1 MSYSR
6 DVRQLME
13 RISQTL
19 DIDLDSEVSPRRP
32 TLANSMFLTHKEQ
45 GDWAEE
51 LVIRAINEYAEG
63 YHAVACGRSD
73 ALAAGDEGFEAFFK
87 EYVDE
92 LNSIGKRPDILI
104 FKEGEVPSPFD
115 PLRRSHVRRAVVALE
130 VRSSS
135 FLASEYERYMR
146 ERTRS
151 AEASIN
157 ALLNSIRSEPFDSL
171 LQKRKPAIHRLLET
185 ATEESFRDLDFRLP
199 SLRSTSDLRRLTELL
214 RELKRHVAT
223 LHKRDYLSIT
233 PKVEDL
239 MLVNR
244 WIQAHGVR
252 HCYLQVFFDKAYVI
266 PFKTILELIDDTESE
281 DVVYSIETDVK
292 NQGKATIKID
302 VEVGSEIL
310 GKVDMPRHRSRLKR
324 LARGRLL
331 YYVSFSGGHGYL
343 DHDVFTR
350 KVVRDG

>member
-1 MSYSR
+1 
-6 DVRQLME
+6 
-13 RISQTL
+13 
-19 DIDLDSEVSPRRP
+19 
-32 TLANSMFLTHKEQ
+32 
-45 GDWAEE
+45 
-51 LVIRAINEYAEG
+51 
-63 YHAVACGRSD
+63 
-73 ALAAGDEGFEAFFK
+73 
-87 EYVDE
+87 
-92 LNSIGKRPDILI
+92 
-104 FKEGEVPSPFD
+104 
-115 PLRRSHVRRAVVALE
+115 
-130 VRSSS
+130 
-135 FLASEYERYMR
+135 
-146 ERTRS
+146 
-151 AEASIN
+151 
-157 ALLNSIRSEPFDSL
+157 
-171 LQKRKPAIHRLLET
+171 
-185 ATEESFRDLDFRLP
+185 
-199 SLRSTSDLRRLTELL
+199 
-214 RELKRHVAT
+214 
-223 LHKRDYLSIT
+223 
-233 PKVEDL
+233 

>member
-1 MSYSR
+1 MWKFESLGLAWRKAPSSSDDRCGGNGRGGCVSYSR

-115 PLRRSHVRRAVVALE
+115 PLRRSHVRRAQWWHWRYVRVA
-130 VRSSS
+130 
-135 FLASEYERYMR
+135 FLRVS
-146 ERTRS
+146 TRGTC
-151 AEASIN
+151 EN
-157 ALLNSIRSEPFDSL
+157 AQGQRRRPSMHCSIRLGRSPST
-171 LQKRKPAIHRLLET
+171 PC
-185 ATEESFRDLDFRLP
+185 FRNGNQRYTGYSRLP
-199 SLRSTSDLRRLTELL
+199 QRRVSET
-214 RELKRHVAT
+214 
-223 LHKRDYLSIT
+223 
-233 PKVEDL
+233 
-239 MLVNR
+239 
-244 WIQAHGVR
+244 WISGFPV
-252 HCYLQVFFDKAYVI
+252 CD
-266 PFKTILELIDDTESE
+266 
-281 DVVYSIETDVK
+281 
-292 NQGKATIKID
+292 
-302 VEVGSEIL
+302 
-310 GKVDMPRHRSRLKR
+310 RLPIC
-324 LARGRLL
+324 
-331 YYVSFSGGHGYL
+331 GG
-343 DHDVFTR
+343 
-350 KVVRDG
+350 